1 MELNYPPQ
9 YLGSEPG
16 MRVAPVLT
24 VMMLSVS
31 MVLSF
36 SMMVKADMPKMR
48 NGSRVARIH
57 FVCVHGTVDGDRVD
71 DSGLAA
77 DQGFR

>member
-1 MELNYPPQ
+1 
-9 YLGSEPG
+9 

-24 VMMLSVS
+24 VAMLSVS

-36 SMMVKADMPKMR
+36 SMMVKADMPKCGMAAVWHEYISFR
-48 NGSRVARIH
+48 
-57 FVCVHGTVDGDRVD
+57 VHGTVDGDRVD

-77 DQGFR
+77 DQGSR